1 MNKPRAVFF
10 GNRQDLLTHV
20 YPDSR
25 VERLK
30 ALADVHPVIV
40 TKDNFDDLLPEL
52 SEIDYIFSTW
62 GMPRLTPAQIEQM
75 SALKMVFY
83 GAGTVK
89 YFAEPLLQQ
98 GVRVVSAWAANGI
111 PVAEF
116 TVAQMT
122 LAAKGYFG
130 LARRL
135 GSEGASAWQPTKAR
149 GNYEIEISILGAG
162 MVGREV
168 IRRLSYH
175 RANILVFDPFLS
187 ALDAEKMGVTRVGLE
202 EAFERGY
209 VVSNHLANVP
219 ETENMLRREHFMS
232 MSKGSTF
239 INTGRGATVDEP
251 GMIEALGARGDITA
265 LLDVAQQEPPT
276 EDSPLYQLN
285 NVWLSPHIAGSIGR
299 EVVRMADFVLDEFE
313 KELNGEALLYEVM
326 LEHLPTMA

>member
-40 TKDNFDDLLPEL
+40 SKDNFDDLLPEL

-62 GMPRLTPAQIEQM
+62 GMPRLTPAQIKQM

-89 YFAEPLLQQ
+89 YFAEPFLQQ
-98 GVRVVSAWAANGI
+98 GIRVVSAWAANGI

-149 GNYEIEISILGAG
+149 GNYEIEISIPNWDRISIKIAFKIVRNSTQIISNLDQCLIKIY
-162 MVGREV
+162 RNF
-168 IRRLSYH
+168 SK
-175 RANILVFDPFLS
+175 ILVILQNFVYKIS
-187 ALDAEKMGVTRVGLE
+187 KK
-202 EAFERGY
+202 
-209 VVSNHLANVP
+209 VSNL
-219 ETENMLRREHFMS
+219 
-232 MSKGSTF
+232 
-239 INTGRGATVDEP
+239 
-251 GMIEALGARGDITA
+251 
-265 LLDVAQQEPPT
+265 
-276 EDSPLYQLN
+276 
-285 NVWLSPHIAGSIGR
+285 
-299 EVVRMADFVLDEFE
+299 
-313 KELNGEALLYEVM
+313 
-326 LEHLPTMA
+326 

>member
-1 MNKPRAVFF
+1 
-10 GNRQDLLTHV
+10 
-20 YPDSR
+20 
-25 VERLK
+25 
-30 ALADVHPVIV
+30 
-40 TKDNFDDLLPEL
+40 
-52 SEIDYIFSTW
+52 
-62 GMPRLTPAQIEQM
+62 
-75 SALKMVFY
+75 
-83 GAGTVK
+83 
-89 YFAEPLLQQ
+89 
-98 GVRVVSAWAANGI
+98 
-111 PVAEF
+111 
-116 TVAQMT
+116 
-122 LAAKGYFG
+122 
-130 LARRL
+130 
-135 GSEGASAWQPTKAR
+135 
-149 GNYEIEISILGAG
+149 

-187 ALDAEKMGVTRVGLE
+187 ALDAEKLGVTRVGLE

-251 GMIEALGARGDITA
+251 GMIEALEARGDITA